1 MRFSVWKPLYNKYSL
16 FFCYTHQILF
26 SQLVA
31 KILLIL
37 HTLKLLRF
45 SVWKPLYNKY
55 SSVPNKRA
63 GSNKQAGRNFH
74 EISIIEQVLINKQ
87 GGKIVEFE

>member
-1 MRFSVWKPLYNKYSL
+1 MPTYLYVYSG
-16 FFCYTHQILF
+16 
-26 SQLVA
+26 
-31 KILLIL
+31 
-37 HTLKLLRF
+37 
-45 SVWKPLYNKY
+45 
-55 SSVPNKRA
+55 VPNKRA